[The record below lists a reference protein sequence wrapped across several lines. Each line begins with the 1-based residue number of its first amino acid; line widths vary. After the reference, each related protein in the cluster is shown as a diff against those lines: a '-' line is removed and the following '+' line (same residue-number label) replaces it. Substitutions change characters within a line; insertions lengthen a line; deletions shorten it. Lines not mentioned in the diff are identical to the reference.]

1 MYLLCYYLLQF
12 LLTQFIKSKIT
23 ITAVLLVTNEKK
35 KKTIEINTVETNVLK
50 PELSSEYSFES

>member
-35 KKTIEINTVETNVLK
+35 KTIEINTVETNVLK